1 MGIELEKVSKVIG
14 WWSVII
20 GAAITVWVS
29 ANGYFATRLIVER
42 YDLKRIEAD
51 IDSGEKLRDYYQNK
65 SDNGRT
71 LDPDE
76 ARRLR
81 VTGQALD
88 KLYIER
94 EDTMGLVKE
103 LEK

>member
-1 MGIELEKVSKVIG
+1 MTLEIEKVSKLVG

-20 GAAITVWVS
+20 GAIMTVWVS
-29 ANGYFATRLIVER
+29 MHGYFATRIIVER

-65 SDNGRT
+65 IDNGRA